1 MTNHLKIAAKH
12 LIRSAASIHE
22 TTPRVVVLL
31 FNYANAAQLGPNTR
45 VFGNLLQMCLTHAA
59 EIAAF
64 SEDPSGS
71 IDMQE
76 AMLTQLQIDQYNYL
90 YHTIDNFYV
99 RGVQDFNGLSFYPR
113 IEDLF
118 PKAPKP
124 KLVPLVESVTAT
136 LEKTEE
142 EEDFGELTR
151 IGFVGAPQ
159 KIITWNAQ
167 QNQAFNKIWAW
178 LRTPKKSRSQI
189 FRMFGYAGVGKTEM
203 SKFVAA
209 FVAEEAGKN
218 NVPVGDVL
226 YSAYTGKACSV
237 LRIKGCRGADTLHSL
252 LYRPKIDPDTGVCTG
267 FVLNSESPLGM
278 AALLI
283 VDEASMV
290 DEEMAAHILAFGVPV
305 LVLGDPAQLPPVT
318 GEGYF
323 TNTQPDFM
331 LTTIERQAEDNPIIY
346 LATRVRNGKALK
358 PGRYGDSVVY
368 AQGKHISDDMLSDQ
382 DQILCGLN
390 ATRKTINK
398 RMRRINGKGEK
409 SPVYPTAGDR
419 LVCLRNNKLS
429 GLYNGTLW
437 TASRPIIQKVQQ
449 PIYKGSNILRSGNID
464 VLSLKVRSIDE
475 MDPQGKPYVIKTQ
488 VSLHMF
494 NLGLPEP
501 VYRDT
506 IGCDQWDFGYGLTTH
521 KSQGSQ
527 WDNVGIYDESD
538 SFRDDRHKHRYTGIT
553 RAAERVTILL

>member
-1 MTNHLKIAAKH
+1 MKNYLKIAAKH
-12 LIRSAASIHE
+12 LIRSAASSHD
-22 TTPRVVVLL
+22 TTPRVIVML
-31 FNYANAAQLGPNTR
+31 FCYAVQTQVGSSLREFA
-45 VFGNLLQMCLTHAA
+45 NLLQMCLTHKQDIEAFAA
-59 EIAAF
+59 T
-64 SEDPSGS
+64 SGAS
-71 IDMQE
+71 PIDVQK
-76 AMLTQLQIDQYNYL
+76 AVLTQLKVDQYDYL

-99 RGVQDFNGLSFYPR
+99 RGAKEFSDLTFYPR

-124 KLVPLVESVTAT
+124 TPLVAAVTAT
-136 LEKTEE
+136 IEKTEE
-142 EEDFGELTR
+142 VEDFGELAR
-151 IGFVGAPQ
+151 IGFVGVPQ

-167 QNQAFNKIWAW
+167 QNQAFNRIWAW
-178 LRTPKKSRSQI
+178 LRTPKKNRSQI

-267 FVLNSESPLGM
+267 FVLNGESPLGM

-290 DEEMAAHILAFGVPV
+290 DEEMAPHILAFGVPV

-323 TNTQPDFM
+323 TNAQPDFM

-358 PGRYGDSVVY
+358 PGRYGESVVY
-368 AQGKHISDDMLSDQ
+368 AQGKHISDDMLADQ

-409 SPVYPTAGDR
+409 SPIYPTAGDR

-437 TASRPIIQKVQQ
+437 TASRPVIQKVQQ

-494 NLGLPEP
+494 NLVVPEP
-501 VYRDT
+501 AYRDT

-553 RAAERVTILL
+553 RAAERATIFL